1 MKMKPAMAMENQPST
16 RDPQSGDVLFRSPD
30 QLEGRFCMGAGGD
43 LSLRL
48 CVGGAELLIAAGY
61 PARMDGGGEARASI
75 ELLADTVR
83 FEAGAASDFAAATVR
98 ATYPGGAVIRHTRKV
113 FFKQRDYWI
122 VVDRLRPETP
132 REQPHT
138 ASLFFTL
145 ATAAPAPALH
155 PTALRLTSE
164 PAANGARLAVFPM
177 MTMGLQGHVEQ
188 SADGS
193 QLVLEHAVNKE
204 IGEIQFVTLL
214 HPIGPGE
221 TSQIKAVEGIEAD
234 SALAMRIFFHDQWIH
249 TFVDTDRQGGSLLLN
264 FLPIKA
270 EISLLE
276 VTPAGDLSRRLEA
289 GRRA

>member
-1 MKMKPAMAMENQPST
+1 MAMDWHFQPST

-30 QLEGRFCMGAGGD
+30 LLEGRFCLGAGGD

-48 CVGGAELLIAAGY
+48 CAGGAELMIAAGY
-61 PARMDGGGEARASI
+61 PARMGGGEAPARI
-75 ELLADTVR
+75 ELPERLELLEDTVR

-98 ATYPGGAVIRHTRKV
+98 ATYPGGAVILHTRKV

-122 VVDRLRPETP
+122 VVDRLKPETP

-138 ASLFFTL
+138 ASLLFTL
-145 ATAAPAPALH
+145 GAAAPELH
-155 PTALRLTSE
+155 PTALRLTTE

-177 MTMGLQGHVEQ
+177 MTMGLQGRVRQ
-188 SADGS
+188 IAAGS
-193 QLVLEHAVNKE
+193 RLVLEHAGDAT
-204 IGEIQFVTLL
+204 GEIQFVTLL

-249 TFVDTDRQGGSLLLN
+249 TFVDTDRHEGSLLLN
-264 FLPIKA
+264 FLPIRA

>member
-1 MKMKPAMAMENQPST
+1 MAMDLPDQPST

-30 QLEGRFCMGAGGD
+30 RLEGRFCLGAGGD

-48 CVGGAELLIAAGY
+48 CAGGAELMIAAGY
-61 PARMDGGGEARASI
+61 PARLGDGEAPARI

-98 ATYPGGAVIRHTRKV
+98 ATYPGGAVILHTRKV

-122 VVDRLRPETP
+122 VVDRLKPETP

-138 ASLFFTL
+138 ASLLFTL
-145 ATAAPAPALH
+145 GAAAPELH
-155 PTALRLTSE
+155 PTALRLTTE
-164 PAANGARLAVFPM
+164 PTANGARLAVFPM
-177 MTMGLQGHVEQ
+177 MTMGLQGRVRQ
-188 SADGS
+188 IAAGS
-193 QLVLEHAVNKE
+193 RLVLEHAGDAT
-204 IGEIQFVTLL
+204 GEIQFVTLL

-249 TFVDTDRQGGSLLLN
+249 TFVDTDRHGGGLLLN
-264 FLPIKA
+264 FLPIRA